1 MREDCTDIIKVQW
14 RVPASGRAQNA
25 KKSLGCINSLSPFNR
40 LKKQSSLSSSWTPLD
55 GGIQKAIA
63 YQDAR
68 CPGKH
73 VNVAL
78 EFKHLPDGLKE
89 EFSE

>member
-1 MREDCTDIIKVQW
+1 MQRKE
-14 RVPASGRAQNA
+14 VPRMH
-25 KKSLGCINSLSPFNR
+25 KFPFPFNR

-73 VNVAL
+73 INIAL
-78 EFKHLPDGLKE
+78 EFIHLPDGLKE